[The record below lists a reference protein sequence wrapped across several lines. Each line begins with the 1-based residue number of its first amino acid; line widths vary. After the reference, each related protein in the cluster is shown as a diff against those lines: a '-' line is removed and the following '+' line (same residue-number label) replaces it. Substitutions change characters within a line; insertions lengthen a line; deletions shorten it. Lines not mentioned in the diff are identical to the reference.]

1 MVMGVNMKVK
11 VFQQDKIVMQIIYL
25 LMVFSIDQKD
35 MSWVCNSFDDL
46 DELEKNIFL
55 DIAILF
61 EGTSE
66 KDVKKFLSC
75 CYKGVVC
82 GISNLIDKYLLVRS
96 YFGLIDMHDMLQE
109 MGKDI
114 VRQESMD
121 PGRHSRLWKAKDV
134 YQVLRY
140 NNEQSTLKS
149 LTVGGVS
156 LVELPCLNH
165 LASLKEL
172 ELSGCHNLKTFP
184 EVPKH
189 FPILELSETKI
200 KEVPDSIE
208 HLVGLQKLCLKNSK
222 VNILSSNISKL
233 ESLRHLNLSHC
244 PMIEFPE
251 IPRSLREL
259 DLSGTQIKE
268 ATLSIDSLNNLQR
281 LEMDHCESLKILSE
295 LPPYMRNLD
304 ARGCTSLE
312 KVSFTD
318 QISYQLDPN
327 DDDDDWFLMIFCNC
341 ISLNQDSIE
350 NIEANAMLKF
360 GYLAEKQRVIWEYPY
375 FTNKFEHQS
384 TSSSLVLKIAPKGSN
399 GSRFLVFSICLVV
412 DLTLCYYHEYLTFY
426 CECQFKTG
434 SGGDYE
440 TFRSQWKSFLN
451 EDSNWRYMGDHVLI
465 LFSKNMVKQDKDY
478 EEASFEFYIQNLPS
492 SEEEDEE
499 DEEETEDENIKVEKC
514 GVHVSYVDEET
525 STTPTT

>member
-1 MVMGVNMKVK
+1 FVK
-11 VFQQDKIVMQIIYL
+11 YAQGSPLALIVLGSNLY
-25 LMVFSIDQKD
+25 QKSRAD
-35 MSWVCNSFDDL
+35 W
-46 DELEKNIFL
+46 EKKNIFL

-66 KDVKKFLSC
+66 KDVKEFLSC

-134 YQVLRY
+134 YQGMINLRVIFFY
-140 NNEQSTLKS
+140 DPKRFWVKRPTEKLFADQVDS
-149 LTVGGVS
+149 S
-156 LVELPCLNH
+156 LVNLREIYVPDCKKLRKIPSLLGVINLEILHCRRCESLLELPCLNH

-172 ELSGCHNLKTFP
+172 GLRGCHNLKQFP
-184 EVPKH
+184 E
-189 FPILELSETKI
+189 
-200 KEVPDSIE
+200 
-208 HLVGLQKLCLKNSK
+208 

-268 ATLSIDSLNNLQR
+268 ATLSLDSLNNLQELKMSFSSIQKLQCNIILFGSREISTVDVSSPILISETIDR
-281 LEMDHCESLKILSE
+281 LEMDHCESLKLLSE

-318 QISYQLDPN
+318 QISYHLDPN
-327 DDDDDWFLMIFCNC
+327 DDDDDDDWFLMIFCNC

-350 NIEANAMLKF
+350 NIEANTMLKI
-360 GYLAEKQRVIWEYPY
+360 GYIAEKQRVIW
-375 FTNKFEHQS
+375 
-384 TSSSLVLKIAPKGSN
+384 
-399 GSRFLVFSICLVV
+399 
-412 DLTLCYYHEYLTFY
+412 D
-426 CECQFKTG
+426 
-434 SGGDYE
+434 GGDYE

-465 LFSKNMVKQDKDY
+465 LFSKDMVKQDKDY

-492 SEEEDEE
+492 SSEEDEE

>member
-1 MVMGVNMKVK
+1 MEYLWSDNHQSLVNLREIYVADCKK
-11 VFQQDKIVMQIIYL
+11 LRKIPSL
-25 LMVFSIDQKD
+25 LGAI
-35 MSWVCNSFDDL
+35 N
-46 DELEKNIFL
+46 LE
-55 DIAILF
+55 ILYCRRC
-61 EGTSE
+61 E
-66 KDVKKFLSC
+66 
-75 CYKGVVC
+75 
-82 GISNLIDKYLLVRS
+82 
-96 YFGLIDMHDMLQE
+96 
-109 MGKDI
+109 
-114 VRQESMD
+114 
-121 PGRHSRLWKAKDV
+121 
-134 YQVLRY
+134 
-140 NNEQSTLKS
+140 
-149 LTVGGVS
+149 S

-281 LEMDHCESLKILSE
+281 LKMSCSSIQKLQCNIILFGSREISTVDVSSPILISETIDRLEMDHCESLKILSE

-304 ARGCTSLE
+304 ARGCTSSE

-327 DDDDDWFLMIFCNC
+327 DDDDDDDWFLMIFCNFM
-341 ISLNQDSIE
+341 SLNQDSIE
-350 NIEANAMLKF
+350 NIEANAMLKI
-360 GYLAEKQRVIWEYPY
+360 GYLAEKQRVIWD
-375 FTNKFEHQS
+375 

-451 EDSNWRYMGDHVLI
+451 EDSNWRYMGDYVLI

-499 DEEETEDENIKVEKC
+499 EEETEDENIKVEKC

>member
-1 MVMGVNMKVK
+1 MINLRVIFFYDPNRFWVK
-11 VFQQDKIVMQIIYL
+11 RPTEKLFAYQVYSIYL
-25 LMVFSIDQKD
+25 P
-35 MSWVCNSFDDL
+35 
-46 DELEKNIFL
+46 DEL
-55 DIAILF
+55 
-61 EGTSE
+61 
-66 KDVKKFLSC
+66 
-75 CYKGVVC
+75 
-82 GISNLIDKYLLVRS
+82 R
-96 YFGLIDMHDMLQE
+96 YFYWHYC
-109 MGKDI
+109 
-114 VRQESMD
+114 
-121 PGRHSRLWKAKDV
+121 PF
-134 YQVLRY
+134 
-140 NNEQSTLKS
+140 KS
-149 LTVGGVS
+149 LSNFEPRNLVVLELSYGGMEYLWNDNHQSLVNLREIYVADCKKLRKIPSLLGAINLEILYCRRFES

-184 EVPKH
+184 ERLKMSCSSIQKLQCNIILFGSREISTVDVSS
-189 FPILELSETKI
+189 PILISET
-200 KEVPDSIE
+200 
-208 HLVGLQKLCLKNSK
+208 
-222 VNILSSNISKL
+222 
-233 ESLRHLNLSHC
+233 
-244 PMIEFPE
+244 
-251 IPRSLREL
+251 
-259 DLSGTQIKE
+259 
-268 ATLSIDSLNNLQR
+268 IDR

-327 DDDDDWFLMIFCNC
+327 DDDDDDVGNK
-341 ISLNQDSIE
+341 IS
-350 NIEANAMLKF
+350 A
-360 GYLAEKQRVIWEYPY
+360 
-375 FTNKFEHQS
+375 NKFEHQS
-384 TSSSLVLKIAPKGSN
+384 TSSSLVLKIAPKGSS

-426 CECQFKTG
+426 CECQLKTG

-451 EDSNWRYMGDHVLI
+451 EDSKWWYMGDHVLI
-465 LFSKNMVKQDKDY
+465 LFSKDMVKQDKDY

-492 SEEEDEE
+492 SSEEDEE